1 MGIKSNIGQSV
12 TNDNVG
18 IGVVPVDGTNKLQVE
33 GNASATSFIGDG
45 SQLTGVAS
53 AAQGALA
60 DTALQ
65 PLIDN
70 VNVIFRGDG
79 VNTFNISRNGN
90 IDGSTPFLDI
100 LCDTSSTRLRATGSL
115 SFWNRPLNGGISES
129 ARINQ
134 DGNIG
139 IGTTVPTEKLHVN
152 GKIKATSINF
162 TGLPTS
168 ATGLSAGDV
177 WNDAG
182 TLKIV

>member
-1 MGIKSNIGQSV
+1 MGIKSNIGQSL

-33 GNASATSFIGDG
+33 GNAT
-45 SQLTGVAS
+45 V
-53 AAQGALA
+53 
-60 DTALQ
+60 
-65 PLIDN
+65 
-70 VNVIFRGDG
+70 
-79 VNTFNISRNGN
+79 NGN
-90 IDGSTPFLDI
+90 V
-100 LCDTSSTRLRATGSL
+100 
-115 SFWNRPLNGGISES
+115 
-129 ARINQ
+129 
-134 DGNIG
+134 G
-139 IGTTVPTEKLHVN
+139 IGTTTPAGKLEINKPQTSGVDFTNPSLKLTSSTINNEGRTSITFPTSSVDLYGFSVSSWRAGTSSADGKFEIASHFNSATGFSRFIIDKLTGNVGIGTTAPTEKLHVN